1 MNEQHPV
8 RRWQKIYIYIYIV
21 RETDH
26 LDRGI
31 TRVQDVSRDKHSK
44 VDLGEE

>member
-1 MNEQHPV
+1 MNEHPM
-8 RRWQKIYIYIYIV
+8 RRWQKIYIV

-31 TRVQDVSRDKHSK
+31 TCVQDVSRDKNSK